1 MQNCLSVNLYL
12 LRPII
17 KGFFSKY
24 KIFIVCSFSSLE
36 LKTQLGFSYHILSV
50 CKLFAL
56 WAYFSKTTWLISIK
70 FSTRHYYGKLNI
82 NCKNESPVFFVQK
95 ANFVPNCSFYENIEE
110 WAVFNQF
117 ITSGSLISKTRFFVW
132 NSHIGRMINGSKS
145 ICLLCNS
152 SRGKTLMQDIFV
164 PILWRKLCW
173 NIPMHRHF
181 DLWQWV

>member
-1 MQNCLSVNLYL
+1 MLQ
-12 LRPII
+12 PII
-17 KGFFSKY
+17 KLFFFSKY

-50 CKLFAL
+50 CKLFTF

-82 NCKNESPVFFVQK
+82 NCKNESPVFFAQK
-95 ANFVPNCSFYENIEE
+95 ANFVPNCSYYENIEK
-110 WAVFNQF
+110 WAGFNLF
-117 ITSGSLISKTRFFVW
+117 ITSGSLISKTKFFVW
-132 NSHIGRMINGSKS
+132 SSHIGRMINGSKS